1 MQRLYGDNI
10 MKTIWFC
17 GNKEETLTTIAE
29 FVGEELIN
37 RDNYVELIVESEIR
51 ELLGRGLKDTPEDK
65 VTFTDRLGF
74 LGNLLHRNGV
84 FVLIISPNAS
94 VEDRKTVKKNYSNYL
109 QINIGDVKDLLCDLD
124 LSLKDNPKENAKEII
139 EYLVFEKII
148 PEQAQE
154 VYSKEE
160 EEEIR
165 RRLED
170 LGYV

>member
-1 MQRLYGDNI
+1 

-17 GNKEETLTTIAE
+17 GNNEEKLTTIAE

-37 RDNYVELIVESEIR
+37 RDKYVELIVESEIR
-51 ELLGRGLKDTPEDK
+51 EILGRGLKDTPEDRS
-65 VTFTDRLGF
+65 TFTDRLGF
-74 LGNLLHRNGV
+74 LGNLLHRNDV
-84 FVLIISPNAS
+84 FALIISKDAPLN
-94 VEDRKTVKKNYSNYL
+94 DRKTVKENYKNYF
-109 QINIGDVKDLLCDLD
+109 QINYGDKDSLCDLTLD
-124 LSLKDNPKENAKEII
+124 VTSDFKSNAKKII
-139 EYLVFEKII
+139 ECLIKEKFI